1 VKEQW
6 RLSSVWGKV
15 VRKGETLAGQ
25 LLLYMD
31 ERERERERW
40 CSPAHRRPV
49 TDVEHDRWSQG
60 HTGFPCSESL
70 TGGPQ
75 LGFEWWCESEAVS
88 GCTVH

>member
-31 ERERERERW
+31 ERERERDGVVPHIDDR
-40 CSPAHRRPV
+40 SP
-49 TDVEHDRWSQG
+49 TS
-60 HTGFPCSESL
+60 SM
-70 TGGPQ
+70 TGGARGAPGSPV
-75 LGFEWWCESEAVS
+75 LS
-88 GCTVH
+88 H